1 MPEHTGPG
9 DHRAVVRTIAVIV
22 LIAVALVAL
31 RGYLPEASEP
41 RPEPE
46 RLDSGSGSVA
56 AVVAMLAVSLAA
68 IAISVLA
75 QARQRSG
82 IPSAAEP
89 HRAPRA
95 GPLRLRWRPLLIAA
109 AILLAWSVVL
119 LLLMRWVSPL
129 PLDEPPAPQGAPA
142 TDPAEGAEPGSAPA
156 PRQTGAG
163 DSVFGI
169 LAVATVV
176 LLGLSVVGTL
186 RGRRRIP
193 APDVPVEAPSGAP
206 SDATTGGAGPDLV
219 RAAELGLAEVDDPN
233 RDAREAIIACYL
245 AMERELEK
253 SPGTLPQDSDTPS
266 EVLARATRHHAL
278 QADSATELVDL
289 FEEARFSPHVM
300 DDDHRVAA
308 VRALQAV
315 LRDLRV
321 AP

>member
-129 PLDEPPAPQGAPA
+129 PLDEPPAPQGASA
-142 TDPAEGAEPGSAPA
+142 TDPAEGAEPGPAPA

-186 RGRRRIP
+186 RGRRQIP
-193 APDVPVEAPSGAP
+193 APAVPVEAP

-253 SPGTLPQDSDTPS
+253 SPGTTPQDSDTPS

-278 QADSATELVDL
+278 QADSAAELVDL
-289 FEEARFSPHVM
+289 FEETRFSPHVM
-300 DDDHRVAA
+300 DDGHRVAA